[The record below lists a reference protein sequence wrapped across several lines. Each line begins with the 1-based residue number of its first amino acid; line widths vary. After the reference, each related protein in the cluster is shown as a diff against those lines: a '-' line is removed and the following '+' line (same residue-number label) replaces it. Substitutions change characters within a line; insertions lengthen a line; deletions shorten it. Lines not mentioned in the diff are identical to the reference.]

1 MDFSLTTVV
10 VVPPGESPIEVG
22 STQDLL
28 AGEVG
33 FYKPD
38 YVAATAI
45 TIVPATSK
53 YFYIAQGRENTYL
66 QGTKRSNKIAA
77 SEVTEWYKV
86 VGDATATN
94 QTTIVDNFTVQCGED
109 VTITLRGFS
118 SYLETLYFN
127 GFTRSVT
134 TPAPCCD
141 CDADPCV
148 DTDITAL
155 VLSIYNNLIA
165 QGTDA
170 VNGDNIKLSDFYT
183 FAIVNPGA
191 GDATEGI
198 SIIGKPLTKY
208 GVPCDIAAYPHEYD
222 KLRFNVFAYTGADT
236 TVDFLVYDAC
246 DMAADVETTVESS
259 YPSGTA
265 EEIRQLELNYY
276 SYQVGYLKHLYR
288 MAGYNQAFEGY
299 AVDGTSYTTFYI
311 KFNDVDKSKYKW
323 GDYIEEDST
332 VILAVETGAEADL
345 FEATL
350 TAALGAPDESMA

>member
-1 MDFSLTTVV
+1 MDFSLITVV
-10 VVPPGESPIEVG
+10 VVPEGEAPIEIG

-38 YVAATAI
+38 YVAATAL

-66 QGTKRSNKIAA
+66 QGTKRSDKI
-77 SEVTEWYKV
+77 SVENTTEWYKV
-86 VGDATATN
+86 TGNPTALN
-94 QTTIVDNFTVQCGED
+94 QITVIDNFTVQCGED
-109 VTITLRGFS
+109 VTVTLRGHS
-118 SYLETLYFN
+118 SYLDTLYFN

-155 VLSIYNNLIA
+155 VLKIFNNLEA

-170 VNGDNIKLSDFYT
+170 VNGDNIRLSDFYT
-183 FAIVNPGA
+183 FAIVNSGA

-198 SIIGKPLTKY
+198 SITGKALDVY
-208 GVPCDIAAYPHEYD
+208 GNPCDVAAYPHEYD
-222 KLRFNVFAYTGADT
+222 RLRFNAWCYTGPDT

-246 DMAADVETTVESS
+246 DMAADVETTQEST

-265 EEIRQLELNYY
+265 DEIRQLEKNYY
-276 SYQVGYLKHLYR
+276 SYQAGYLKHLYR
-288 MAGYNQAFEGY
+288 TAGYNQNFESHV
-299 AVDGTSYTTFYI
+299 VDGVNYDTFYI
-311 KFNDVDKSKYKW
+311 KFNGVDKSAYNW
-323 GDYIEEDST
+323 GDYIPEDST
-332 VILAVETGAEADL
+332 VILAAKSGAEADA
-345 FEATL
+345 FEVSL

>member
-10 VVPPGESPIEVG
+10 VVPAGNAPIVAG

-33 FYKPD
+33 FFKPD
-38 YVAATAI
+38 YVAATAG

-66 QGTKRSNKIAA
+66 QGTKRSDKIAA

-86 VGDATATN
+86 VGNPTPLN
-94 QTTIVDNFTVQCGED
+94 QITVIDNFTVQCGED

-118 SYLETLYFN
+118 SYLETIAFN
-127 GFTRSVT
+127 GWTRSVT
-134 TPAPCCD
+134 VAAPCCD
-141 CDADPCV
+141 CDADPCLDV
-148 DTDITAL
+148 DVTAL
-155 VLSIYNNLIA
+155 VQSIYDALIA

-170 VNGDNIKLSDFYT
+170 VNGDNLKLSDYYD

-198 SIIGKPLTKY
+198 SITGKALTKY
-208 GVPCDIAAYPHEYD
+208 GVPCDVAAYPHEYD

-246 DMAADVETTVESS
+246 DMAADVETTQESS
-259 YPSGTA
+259 YASGGGA
-265 EEIRQLELNYY
+265 EIRQLELNYY

-299 AVDGTSYTTFYI
+299 ADEAETYTTFYI
-311 KFNDVDKSKYKW
+311 KFNGVDKSEYKW
-323 GDYIEEDST
+323 GDYVEQDST
-332 VILAVETGAEADL
+332 VILAAVTGADADAYEAI
-345 FEATL
+345 L

>member
-10 VVPPGESPIEVG
+10 VVPIGEAPIVAG

-33 FYKPD
+33 FFKPD
-38 YVAATAI
+38 YVAATNV

-66 QGTKRSNKIAA
+66 QGTKRSDKIAA
-77 SEVTEWYKV
+77 SEVTEWYKI
-86 VGDATATN
+86 VGNPTPLN
-94 QTTIVDNFTVQCGED
+94 QITVVDNFTVQCGED
-109 VTITLRGFS
+109 VTITLRGHS
-118 SYLETLYFN
+118 SYLDTLYFN

-134 TPAPCCD
+134 TAAPCCD

-165 QGTDA
+165 QGTDT
-170 VNGDNIKLSDFYT
+170 VNGDNIKLTDFYT
-183 FAIVNPGA
+183 FAIVNSAA

-198 SIIGKPLTKY
+198 SITGKPLDVY
-208 GVPCDIAAYPHEYD
+208 GQPCDVAAYPHEYD
-222 KLRFNVFAYTGADT
+222 RLRFNVFAYTGADT

-246 DMAADVETTVESS
+246 DMAADVETTQDST

-265 EEIRQLELNYY
+265 EEIEQLEKNYY

-288 MAGYNQAFEGY
+288 MAGYNQAFESLVTKGEN
-299 AVDGTSYTTFYI
+299 YTTFYI
-311 KFNDVDKSKYKW
+311 KFNGVDKSEYKW
-323 GDYIEEDST
+323 GDFIEQDST
-332 VILAVETGAEADL
+332 VIMAVKAGAEADA
-345 FEATL
+345 FEVIL
-350 TAALGAPDESMA
+350 TAALGAPDESAA